1 MNMTQKILQI
11 NFKITTSVKEYTTM
25 VAPMVDPI
33 AKTPGLEWKV
43 WLFNEQDHEAGGVY
57 LFRDESS
64 AKAYLNGDLVAGMR
78 KQPTIKD
85 ISAKLFDV
93 EENLT
98 HKTRGPIKTA
108 VAV

>member
-1 MNMTQKILQI
+1 MTQKLLQI
-11 NFKITTSVKEYTTM
+11 NFKITTSVKDYATM

-43 WLFNEQDHEAGGVY
+43 WLFNEQSHEAGGVY
-57 LFRDESS
+57 LFRDE
-64 AKAYLNGDLVAGMR
+64 ATCNAYLNSDLVAGMK

-85 ISAKLFDV
+85 ISAKIFDV

-98 HKTRGPIKTA
+98 HKTRGPIKHA
-108 VAV
+108 VAA

>member
-1 MNMTQKILQI
+1 MFMTQKIVQI
-11 NFKITTSVKEYTTM
+11 NFKITSSVKDYATM
-25 VAPMVDPI
+25 VAPLADPI

-43 WLFNEQDHEAGGVY
+43 WLFNEQNHEAGGVY
-57 LFRDESS
+57 LFRDDAS
-64 AKAYLNGDLVAGMR
+64 AKAYLNGDLVAGMK

-85 ISAKLFDV
+85 ISAKVFDV

-98 HKTRGPIKTA
+98 LQTRGPIKTA